1 METMFQYINETPKQC
16 LENIENSKE
25 LTKDIVN
32 AFLEKDY
39 KRIQI
44 TASGS
49 SFNGSQ
55 TAKYFIEK
63 LLKMKVEICTSF
75 TMENYETIFD
85 QDTFYVG
92 MGQSGRSM
100 NTNHAMKR
108 IQEHGHK
115 VVGVTGNVESVMKD
129 NCDVICNWG
138 MGIEK
143 IGFVTKGYSTSV
155 LFYILFALE
164 AALGSSRI
172 SAEEYDSIKSE
183 LREMVAVMEKAIPL
197 ANKWYADNE
206 EELTDFKRVQVLGY
220 GPNYGVALEGALKI
234 EETMGKASTGW
245 EMEEFLH
252 GPYIETNHERT
263 VFVIDSLG
271 NPSDRAVKLYHELH
285 SLTPHVFLITNK
297 KIEDRH
303 VLTIDHQLSEHFS
316 TLVNVI
322 AFQTVA
328 ANGNAKWVNPIQ
340 ETRLAFIDRMS
351 SKSPKTGKEV
361 GL

>member
-115 VVGVTGNVESVMKD
+115 VVGVT
-129 NCDVICNWG
+129 
-138 MGIEK
+138 
-143 IGFVTKGYSTSV
+143 
-155 LFYILFALE
+155 
-164 AALGSSRI
+164 
-172 SAEEYDSIKSE
+172 
-183 LREMVAVMEKAIPL
+183 
-197 ANKWYADNE
+197 
-206 EELTDFKRVQVLGY
+206 
-220 GPNYGVALEGALKI
+220 
-234 EETMGKASTGW
+234 
-245 EMEEFLH
+245 
-252 GPYIETNHERT
+252 
-263 VFVIDSLG
+263 
-271 NPSDRAVKLYHELH
+271 
-285 SLTPHVFLITNK
+285 
-297 KIEDRH
+297 
-303 VLTIDHQLSEHFS
+303 
-316 TLVNVI
+316 
-322 AFQTVA
+322 
-328 ANGNAKWVNPIQ
+328 
-340 ETRLAFIDRMS
+340 
-351 SKSPKTGKEV
+351 
-361 GL
+361 